1 MKNFWNKKKVL
12 ITGHTGFKGSWL
24 SLMLL
29 NFGAKIY
36 GISFKPKKKDLNFI
50 NSDLNKKCKNYFFD
64 ICNYK
69 KLNQTIKKIKPDIIF
84 HLAAQPL
91 VIEGYI
97 NPKKTYDTNTLGT
110 LNILEAIKKNRVKT
124 SIIVTTDKVYK
135 NDDTKKKFN
144 ENNDLGGSDPY
155 SSSKHLAELIVEN
168 YNTNYFKSMRLNVV
182 TARAGNVIG
191 GGDRGENRLIPDFFK
206 TSNKMIVRSPNST
219 RPWQFIIDP
228 LDGYLKLAKFI
239 HNKMLKDNH
248 YSWNFAPNNQQP
260 KDVKY
265 IINKLNKK
273 FNKKIIY
280 KSDKKILEK
289 KYLNLNSQ
297 KAKKYLKWNSKYTV
311 LESIKKIIDWEYNYK
326 ISKISFTNKQIK
338 EYYKN
343 YRNNF

>member
-29 NFGAKIY
+29 NFNAKVY
-36 GISFKPKKKDLNFI
+36 GISLKPNKKDLNYVK
-50 NSDLNKKCKNYFFD
+50 SKLDKKCKNYFFD
-64 ICNYK
+64 ICNFK
-69 KLNQTIKKIKPDIIF
+69 RLNKTIEKIQPDIIF

-97 NPKKTYDTNTLGT
+97 NPKKTYNTNTMGT
-110 LNILEAIKKNRVKT
+110 LNILESIKKNKIKT
-124 SIIVTTDKVYK
+124 SIIITTDKVYK

-144 ENNDLGGSDPY
+144 ENHDLGGSDPY

-168 YNTNYFKSMRLNVV
+168 YNTNYFKGMRLNVV

-206 TSNKMIVRSPNST
+206 ASNEVILRSPSST

-239 HNKMLKDNH
+239 HNKKLKNNH
-248 YSWNFAPNNQQP
+248 YSWNFAPNNQKP
-260 KDVKY
+260 KNVKY
-265 IINKLNKK
+265 IIDTLNKK

-280 KSDKKILEK
+280 KNNKNILEK

-297 KAKKYLKWNSKYTV
+297 KATKYLRWNCKYTV
-311 LESIKKIIDWEYNYK
+311 LESIKKIIDWEYNFK
-326 ISKISFTNKQIK
+326 MNKVSLTIKQIK
-338 EYYKN
+338 EHYKK
-343 YRNNF
+343 FK